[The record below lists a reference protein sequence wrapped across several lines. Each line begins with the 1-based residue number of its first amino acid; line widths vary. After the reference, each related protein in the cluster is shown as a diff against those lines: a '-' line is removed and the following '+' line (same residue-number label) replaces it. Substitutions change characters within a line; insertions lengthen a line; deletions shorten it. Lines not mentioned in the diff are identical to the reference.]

1 MNQYSF
7 KPIIKLQGH
16 SQSVTNVDGI
26 VLDDGSLL
34 VASASGDST
43 LKVWHCRNIHEN
55 DNHEIIESQTIVFK
69 GGSFALDVK
78 MTIVPG
84 LNGPVRSIIP
94 NVLITVSMD
103 YCNVFV

>member
-16 SQSVTNVDGI
+16 SQSVTSADGI
-26 VLDDGSLL
+26 VLDDGNIL

-43 LKVWHCRNIHEN
+43 LKVWHCRYIDEN
-55 DNHEIIESQTIVFK
+55 DNLEIIESQTIAFK

-84 LNGPVRSIIP
+84 LDSPVRSIIS
-94 NVLITVSMD
+94 NVLITDSL
-103 YCNVFV
+103 Y